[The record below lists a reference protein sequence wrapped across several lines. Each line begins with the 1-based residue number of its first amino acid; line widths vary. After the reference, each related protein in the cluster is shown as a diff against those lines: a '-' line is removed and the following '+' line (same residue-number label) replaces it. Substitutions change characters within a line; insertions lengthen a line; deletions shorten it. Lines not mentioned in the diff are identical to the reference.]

1 MVHQKFQPVDDLL
14 GKSHMTG
21 LYVQACTLPYT
32 LTGSNIQDVQNI
44 QDSKPICYVDEHWLE
59 SYFFTDEVVEY
70 LDGKVP
76 HNIERAYINMGIH
89 SETPRVHTDSG
100 SKGDKTLLYYI
111 NEEWKNDW
119 GGETIFM
126 SPNCKDVE
134 YITPFVPGRIIVF
147 DSITPHA
154 ARQQSFAGPKYRFTL
169 AIKFRA

>member
-1 MVHQKFQPVDDLL
+1 M
-14 GKSHMTG
+14 
-21 LYVQACTLPYT
+21 
-32 LTGSNIQDVQNI
+32 
-44 QDSKPICYVDEHWLE
+44 E

-89 SETPRVHTDSG
+89 SETPRTHVDSG

-111 NEEWKNDW
+111 NEEWHNDW
-119 GGETIFM
+119 GGETIFLC
-126 SPNCKDVE
+126 SKCKNIE

-147 DSITPHA
+147 DSTIPHA
-154 ARQQSFAGPKYRFTL
+154 ARQQSFAGPTYRFTL